1 MLGWGSHDLDFIY
14 LYHSCKWS
22 HQCYIQFID
31 LLYIREH
38 RTGLSW
44 WKTLVMPSFI
54 LYLQNCIFSKCSKSM
69 TCWKCI
75 QCRHWSVNQD
85 CRKSFS
91 LLFYFF
97 FIYLFILYEGIS
109 VAILFSFF
117 NSRARTMQNFIFS
130 ESWVVHNLFTTEKG
144 LEIGWKI
151 LWTADDGL
159 TSGE

>member
-1 MLGWGSHDLDFIY
+1 MISHNICDWLCLFIESWRCIIVMIMLGWGSHDLDFIY

-22 HQCYIQFID
+22 QCYIQFID

-85 CRKSFS
+85 CRKSFF

-97 FIYLFILYEGIS
+97 YLFVHFIWRNLS
-109 VAILFSFF
+109 C
-117 NSRARTMQNFIFS
+117 NF
-130 ESWVVHNLFTTEKG
+130 V
-144 LEIGWKI
+144 
-151 LWTADDGL
+151 
-159 TSGE
+159 